1 MYRSTSELGRP
12 RLDISKEC
20 ILSLRQLNYSWTKIA
35 RMLDISHHTLY
46 RWLQEYGIN
55 TETFTD
61 ISESELDKLL
71 KGLKTEHPN
80 IGEVLLQGQLIHIIG
95 IKVPRAKL
103 RAAIHRIDHANT
115 VCRRSTTINRRVYT
129 APHPNAVWHIDGNH
143 KMIRWRLVI
152 HGGVD
157 GFSRCVVYVK
167 CANNNC
173 ASTVFDA
180 FLEGLVAYGT
190 PTRVRSDH
198 GGENIDVWRHMLS
211 LYNDPTCVLTGKST
225 HNERIERMWRDIT
238 RCVSSSFI
246 DIFNALEVENMLDP
260 LNEVDTYCLHFVFLP
275 RINKHLADFQGSR
288 NSHPLSTEGNMSP
301 LQLFV
306 EGLSQT
312 ESLSQQSSLDGA
324 LVY

>member
-1 MYRSTSELGRP
+1 
-12 RLDISKEC
+12 
-20 ILSLRQLNYSWTKIA
+20 
-35 RMLDISHHTLY
+35 MLDISRHTLY
-46 RWLQEYGIN
+46 RRLQEYGIN

-80 IGEVLLQGQLIHIIG
+80 IGEVLLQGQLIHIG

-129 APHPNAVWHIDGNH
+129 APHPNAAWHIDGNH
-143 KMIRWRLVI
+143 KMIHWRLVI

-238 RCVSSSFI
+238 
-246 DIFNALEVENMLDP
+246 
-260 LNEVDTYCLHFVFLP
+260 
-275 RINKHLADFQGSR
+275 
-288 NSHPLSTEGNMSP
+288 
-301 LQLFV
+301 
-306 EGLSQT
+306 
-312 ESLSQQSSLDGA
+312 
-324 LVY
+324 